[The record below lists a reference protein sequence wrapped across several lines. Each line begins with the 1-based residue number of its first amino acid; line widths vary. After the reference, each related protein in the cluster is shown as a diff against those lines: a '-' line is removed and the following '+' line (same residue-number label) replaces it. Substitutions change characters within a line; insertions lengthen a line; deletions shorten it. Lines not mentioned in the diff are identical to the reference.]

1 MQRLHQFVFVTSVL
15 ALSWYTMMA
24 VHEFGHVVGA
34 LATGGTIE
42 RVVLHPLTISRT
54 DVSPNPSPSVVVWL
68 GPILGCFIPLMIWW
82 FVPRRFD
89 LARSLALFFAGFCL
103 IANGTYI
110 AIGSFDRIGDCDV
123 MLLHGSPHWTLLVFG
138 ALTVPLGL
146 YIWHRFGSVKALLA
160 DPSLVDP
167 GAAYM
172 LAGGLIVLLTLE
184 FTIFAM

>member
-89 LARSLALFFAGFCL
+89 SARSLALFFAGFCRKR
-103 IANGTYI
+103 YVHR
-110 AIGSFDRIGDCDV
+110 D
-123 MLLHGSPHWTLLVFG
+123 WLVRPYWRLRCHAPARFS
-138 ALTVPLGL
+138 ALDALGL
-146 YIWHRFGSVKALLA
+146 RSADGSAGPLYLA
-160 DPSLVDP
+160 SVWLGQSVPR
-167 GAAYM
+167 
-172 LAGGLIVLLTLE
+172 
-184 FTIFAM
+184 